1 LSAYDLT
8 FLKASHPVIKTLKS
22 SVGDANLHGNKV
34 WDSSFVLMDYL
45 LLDPIPK
52 GRVVFDIGCG
62 WGPASLFL
70 MKEFQSRVMSID
82 ADDSVEPYLRLH
94 GELNELKPVFW
105 QSKIKALK
113 KSDLSM
119 ADTVIGGDI
128 CFWDSLATEW
138 KTLIKRAKAAGV
150 RQILIADPGRQPFYD
165 LSEWAKKKYKAELWE
180 HDIKQPMKATSYVLD
195 IHLNPDD

>member
-70 MKEFQSRVMSID
+70 M
-82 ADDSVEPYLRLH
+82 
-94 GELNELKPVFW
+94 
-105 QSKIKALK
+105 
-113 KSDLSM
+113 
-119 ADTVIGGDI
+119 
-128 CFWDSLATEW
+128 
-138 KTLIKRAKAAGV
+138 
-150 RQILIADPGRQPFYD
+150 
-165 LSEWAKKKYKAELWE
+165 
-180 HDIKQPMKATSYVLD
+180 
-195 IHLNPDD
+195 